1 MTILYDIWN
10 GGIDEEDIRF
20 LCVTYERLL
29 QQDNGMDW
37 LNDTLWVY
45 HPYILLDSGPTPPP
59 YPHIAGGPHLATGLH
74 PFVAVMVPRK
84 AIAVTLTYQQCLC
97 WHHARL

>member
-37 LNDTLWVY
+37 LNDPLWVC
-45 HPYILLDSGPTPPP
+45 HPYILPAMGSTSLRSRSTCRCIALSSSHSIGEAVVVIVTFSG
-59 YPHIAGGPHLATGLH
+59 GD
-74 PFVAVMVPRK
+74 R
-84 AIAVTLTYQQCLC
+84 
-97 WHHARL
+97 ARPVSLQR

>member
-1 MTILYDIWN
+1 MRGPWRRPPKKRHEDLAASPELSPPQPLFRPRTEFEEMTILYDIWN

-45 HPYILLDSGPTPPP
+45 HPYILP
-59 YPHIAGGPHLATGLH
+59 YRGGGHT
-74 PFVAVMVPRK
+74 
-84 AIAVTLTYQQCLC
+84 
-97 WHHARL
+97 